1 MDVKFDAE
9 KEELRQKLIIEY
21 EARLNIFKQFKVIE
35 AGKRLNATPFKCQ
48 ACSHSFATK
57 GKYFVLIL
65 RKKILKIK
73 LWMFILEFQRFSE
86 SLGLFKQ
93 LSQQIFETTNI
104 KFELSQSDA

>member
-65 RKKILKIK
+65 RKKFLEIK
-73 LWMFILEFQRFSE
+73 LWVFILNFNGSV
-86 SLGLFKQ
+86 SLLN
-93 LSQQIFETTNI
+93 SSSNYRN
-104 KFELSQSDA
+104 KFLKRRIVLL